1 MNAEIGIK
9 SKATNFNTLPSSK
22 STPPSI
28 SLAKARSIMHKMLK
42 VLDYICA
49 QSCVNSYTL
58 PQSTHPHTHGE
69 VEVVPKLAN
78 YAALAFL
85 HLKLC
90 ARLGEGGSIT
100 CPRETN
106 NRIHCNIGI
115 PDGLGD

>member
-9 SKATNFNTLPSSK
+9 SKATNFTTLPSSM
-22 STPPSI
+22 STSPSI

-58 PQSTHPHTHGE
+58 PQSTHPHTHGV

-90 ARLGEGGSIT
+90 ARGEGGSIT
-100 CPRETN
+100 CPCETN
-106 NRIHCNIGI
+106 NRIHCAIDI